1 MISTLEYVY
10 LAGAVYWPE
19 KKSYFGEN
27 YDLIKITN
35 IISSTN
41 GWRLIDDIPNRPV
54 FTNNFYAALFVKF
67 AQGKPTDAVV
77 SIRGTV
83 LSKTSNLLVDTEA
96 WISDV
101 IGNGKSLR
109 IPAYLHLAQRFFSA
123 AKNYMRHKEFLV
135 N

>member
-1 MISTLEYVY
+1 MISLLEYAF
-10 LAGAVYWPE
+10 LSGTIYWPE
-19 KKSYFGEN
+19 GSIYFGKYFTPIEFK
-27 YDLIKITN
+27 KIDF
-35 IISSTN
+35 STN
-41 GWRLIDDIPNRPV
+41 GWWLLDDIPNRPA
-54 FTNNFYAALFVKF
+54 FTNNFQAALFVKF

-83 LSKTSNLLVDTEA
+83 FSKVSNLLVDTEA

>member
-1 MISTLEYVY
+1 MINLSEYAFF
-10 LAGAVYWPE
+10 AGKTYHVPT
-19 KKSYFGEN
+19 KSYLGVEITALN
-27 YDLIKITN
+27 YTEINQSTTGWFQISDITQQPQF
-35 IISSTN
+35 SE
-41 GWRLIDDIPNRPV
+41 
-54 FTNNFYAALFVKF
+54 NFYAALFVKF
-67 AQGKPTDAVV
+67 VQGRPTDAVV

-123 AKNYMRHKEFLV
+123 AKNYMRHKEFL
-135 N
+135 